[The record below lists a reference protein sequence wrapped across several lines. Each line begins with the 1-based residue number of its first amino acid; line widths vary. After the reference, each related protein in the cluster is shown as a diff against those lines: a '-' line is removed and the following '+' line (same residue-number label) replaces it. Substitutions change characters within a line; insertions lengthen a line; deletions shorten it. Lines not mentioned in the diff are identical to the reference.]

1 MLLPM
6 ASCLVGID
14 QAEVRTEGEH
24 HGSGATTVDGV
35 VVAVERICAGFH
47 AAGLGALRAMGHG
60 HGAVL
65 GRAYPHSNLDR
76 RRSGVALAR
85 AGALCRV
92 RRLGSRGGR
101 TSNLPLDRPR
111 TASPMGS
118 VSSGRRR

>member
-14 QAEVRTEGEH
+14 QAEVPTEGEH

-92 RRLGSRGGR
+92 QIGR
-101 TSNLPLDRPR
+101 
-111 TASPMGS
+111 ASCRER
-118 VSSGRRR
+118 V